1 MKPPRL
7 GPSPPSIR
15 IPPSVPRA
23 IPSFIPI
30 LVRAAARGSLRPGA
44 RMLAVFSGEVV
55 EVPAELVAAGSRTP
69 SPKTKASELVAR
81 FLGTSCP
88 AAVSVRLAD
97 LGHLAYSHANQA
109 LLRPRSF
116 AAKDEVFC
124 LFEGVLDN
132 LGRLSQQYGL
142 SKGANEVLLVIEA
155 YKALRDRAPYP
166 ASLMLAQLAGAY
178 AFVLFDASTNSLL
191 VASGGD
197 VPLFWG
203 VTADGCVAFSDDI
216 DVLKGSCGKS
226 LAPFPQGCFYSNALG
241 GLKCYENP
249 KNKVTAVPANEEE
262 ICGATFQVEGATVLT
277 ALH

>member
-109 LLRPRSF
+109 LLRPRYCTTTY
-116 AAKDEVFC
+116 AAYSAAVRRREPAPWMDA
-124 LFEGVLDN
+124 VLCSPLHASAMD
-132 LGRLSQQYGL
+132 GL
-142 SKGANEVLLVIEA
+142 SA
-155 YKALRDRAPYP
+155 
-166 ASLMLAQLAGAY
+166 M
-178 AFVLFDASTNSLL
+178 
-191 VASGGD
+191 
-197 VPLFWG
+197 
-203 VTADGCVAFSDDI
+203 DGQAWYI
-216 DVLKGSCGKS
+216 IIKIIKKIKELE
-226 LAPFPQGCFYSNALG
+226 LG
-241 GLKCYENP
+241 GRGL
-249 KNKVTAVPANEEE
+249 AWLPAQQRE
-262 ICGATFQVEGATVLT
+262 CVRSTSTSCHLLDLDPWT
-277 ALH
+277 STS

>member
-1 MKPPRL
+1 
-7 GPSPPSIR
+7 
-15 IPPSVPRA
+15 
-23 IPSFIPI
+23 
-30 LVRAAARGSLRPGA
+30 
-44 RMLAVFSGEVV
+44 MLAVFGGEVV
-55 EVPAELVAAGSRTP
+55 GVPAELVAAGSRTP
-69 SPKTKASELVAR
+69 TPKTRAAELVSR
-81 FLGTSCP
+81 FLGSAEP
-88 AAVSVRLAD
+88 AASVQ
-97 LGHLAYSHANQA
+97 LGSLGTLAYSHANQA

-116 AAKDEVFC
+116 AAKDEIFC

-166 ASLMLAQLAGAY
+166 ATFMLSQLAGSY
-178 AFVLFDASTNSLL
+178 AFVLFDNSTSSLL
-191 VASGGD
+191 VASDAEGK

-203 VTADGCVAFSDDI
+203 ITADGCVAFSDDI
-216 DVLKGSCGKS
+216 DMLKGSCGKS

-262 ICGATFQVEGATVLT
+262 ICGATFKVEGSTILT

>member
-1 MKPPRL
+1 
-7 GPSPPSIR
+7 
-15 IPPSVPRA
+15 
-23 IPSFIPI
+23 
-30 LVRAAARGSLRPGA
+30 
-44 RMLAVFSGEVV
+44 MLAVFSGEVV
-55 EVPAELVAAGSRTP
+55 GVPAELVAAGSRTP

-81 FLGTSCP
+81 FLGTCP
-88 AAVSVRLAD
+88 SAVSVRLAAD

-116 AAKDEVFC
+116 ASKDEVFC

-142 SKGANEVLLVIEA
+142 STKGANEVLLVIEA
-155 YKALRDRAPYP
+155 YKTLRDRAPYP
-166 ASLMLAQLAGAY
+166 ASFMLSQLAGTY
-178 AFVLFDASTNSLL
+178 AFVLFDKSTNSLL
-191 VASGGD
+191 VASDPEGK

-203 VTADGCVAFSDDI
+203 ITADGCVAFSDDI
-216 DVLKGSCGKS
+216 DMLKGSCGKS

-249 KNKVTAVPANEEE
+249 KNKVTAVPADEEE
-262 ICGATFQVEGATVLT
+262 VCGATFQVEGSTVLT